1 MIAPETDS
9 PHEASLAV
17 WDLASPVVAG
27 RRTTV
32 KVGLSCPSG
41 CDLTGTGIDVYDET
55 GTRVGGGRLGPA
67 PWPAT
72 TALHWVELDVA
83 APNEEGD
90 HSWSFQATAGGPS
103 HGQVTAVVR
112 FVASRPPEHHVTL
125 EVIQNDSGVPVA
137 GVDLRLGRF
146 RAVTDAAGVAHVELP
161 GGTYEMCAW
170 KIGYDLL
177 STTTLISNNATLRLE
192 LTPTAEPE
200 QPYWM

>member
-1 MIAPETDS
+1 VSEPEEIASHQT
-9 PHEASLAV
+9 SLAV
-17 WDLASPVVAG
+17 WDVASPVVAG
-27 RRTTV
+27 RRAAL

-55 GTRVGGGRLGPA
+55 GTRVGGGRLGPV

-90 HSWSFQATAGGPS
+90 HSWSIQAIAAGPS
-103 HGQVTAVVR
+103 HEQVTAVVR
-112 FVASRPPEHHVTL
+112 FVAVRPPEHHVTL

-137 GVDLRLGRF
+137 GVEVRLGRF
-146 RAVTDAAGVAHVELP
+146 RSATNDAGIAHVEVP
-161 GGTYEMCAW
+161 GGTYEVCAW
-170 KIGYDLL
+170 KIGYNLL
-177 STTTLISNNATLRLE
+177 SSTVHVAGDTTVHLQVAM
-192 LTPTAEPE
+192 TPEPE

>member
-1 MIAPETDS
+1 VSEPEEIASHQT
-9 PHEASLAV
+9 SLAV
-17 WDLASPVVAG
+17 WDVASPVVAG
-27 RRTTV
+27 RRTTLT
-32 KVGLSCPSG
+32 VGLACPSG

-83 APNEEGD
+83 APNEDGD
-90 HSWSFQATAGGPS
+90 HSWSFQATAPGPS

-125 EVIQNDSGVPVA
+125 EVIQNDSGVPVT
-137 GVDLRLGRF
+137 GVEVRLGRF
-146 RAVTDAAGVAHVELP
+146 RSVTNDAGIAHIEVP
-161 GGTYEMCAW
+161 GGTYDVCAW

-177 STTTLISNNATLRLE
+177 SSTVHVAGDTTVHLE
-192 LTPTAEPE
+192 VAMTPEPE

>member
-1 MIAPETDS
+1 VSEPEEIASHHT
-9 PHEASLAV
+9 SLAV
-17 WDLASPVVAG
+17 WDVPSPVVAE
-27 RRTTV
+27 RRTTL

-41 CDLTGTGIDVYDET
+41 CDLTGTGMDVDDET
-55 GTRVGGGRLGPA
+55 GTGAGGGRLGLA

-83 APNEEGD
+83 GPNEEGA
-90 HSWSFQATAGGPS
+90 HSWSFQATGPS

-112 FVASRPPEHHVTL
+112 IVAVSPPEHHVTL

-137 GVDLRLGRF
+137 GVEVRLGRF
-146 RAVTDAAGVAHVELP
+146 RSATNDAGIAHVEVP
-161 GGTYEMCAW
+161 GGTYDVCAW

-177 STTTLISNNATLRLE
+177 SSTVHVAGDTTVHLE
-192 LTPTAEPE
+192 VAMTPEPD

>member
-1 MIAPETDS
+1 MSEPEAVASHQT
-9 PHEASLAV
+9 SLAI
-17 WDLASPVVAG
+17 WDVASPVVPG
-27 RRTTV
+27 RRTTL

-55 GTRVGGGRLGPA
+55 GTRVGGGCVGPA

-83 APNEEGD
+83 APSAEGD
-90 HSWSFQATAGGPS
+90 HSWSFQATAAGPS

-112 FVASRPPEHHVTL
+112 FVASSPPEHHVTL

-137 GVDLRLGRF
+137 GVEVRLGRF
-146 RAVTDAAGVAHVELP
+146 RSATNDAGIAHVEVP
-161 GGTYEMCAW
+161 GGTYDVCAW
-170 KIGYDLL
+170 KIGYNLL
-177 STTTLISNNATLRLE
+177 SSTVHVAGDTTVHLE
-192 LTPTAEPE
+192 VAMTPEPE